1 VDGRLSFEAAVG
13 GGVGLSMHN
22 KYKVATE
29 NTVFAMPETAI
40 GFFCDVGG
48 SHFLSRLKPVLR

>member
-1 VDGRLSFEAAVG
+1 
-13 GGVGLSMHN
+13 MHN

-29 NTVFAMPETAI
+29 HTVFAMPETAI

-48 SHFLSRLKPVLR
+48 SHFLPRLSPVASPLSRLCSCSARG

>member
-1 VDGRLSFEAAVG
+1 
-13 GGVGLSMHN
+13 MHN

-29 NTVFAMPETAI
+29 HTVFAMPETAI

-48 SHFLSRLKPVLR
+48 SHFLPRLSPVRATVPALTSTTRS